1 MEARMKRLWKKISG
15 MALMACILL
24 PEMVFAAGE
33 KAAAVVI
40 VSDTRGLT
48 GILKWWGDL
57 YNESH
62 LQFSLLTIILIPLI
76 GLCFGVIADI
86 VMHWIGIDLESR
98 DLAEH

>member
-1 MEARMKRLWKKISG
+1 MKKCWRKISTIVLT
-15 MALMACILL
+15 AWLFL
-24 PEMVFAAGE
+24 PAAVYAGGE

-40 VSDTRGLT
+40 VSDTRKLG

-62 LQFSLLTIILIPLI
+62 LYFSLLTIILIPLI
-76 GLCFGVIADI
+76 GLLFGVIADL
-86 VMHWIGIDLESR
+86 VMRTIGIDLESR

>member
-1 MEARMKRLWKKISG
+1 MKKIWGKISA
-15 MALMACILL
+15 MILMAWVLL
-24 PEMVFAAGE
+24 PGAVFAAGD

-40 VSDTRGLT
+40 VSDTRNLT

-62 LQFSLLTIILIPLI
+62 IQFSLLTIILIPLI
-76 GLCFGVIADI
+76 GLLFGVIADI
-86 VMHWIGIDLESR
+86 VMHNIGIDLESR